1 MKNKERL
8 TTLSVVSLKN
18 LKPSKKVS
26 SAIDYIKDVIQRQP
40 NRTQERSKG
49 SSGVEEKST
58 KASQAR
64 SSSKPLEQLGEA
76 LTLVGEDN
84 LPVIKITD
92 RHLRHISA
100 DSLQAI
106 KREET

>member
-40 NRTQERSKG
+40 NRIQEGAGVGLVSK
-49 SSGVEEKST
+49 K
-58 KASQAR
+58 
-64 SSSKPLEQLGEA
+64 
-76 LTLVGEDN
+76 N
-84 LPVIKITD
+84 LPKLLESD
-92 RHLRHISA
+92 HHQ
-100 DSLQAI
+100 SLLSN
-106 KREET
+106 

>member
-40 NRTQERSKG
+40 NRIQEG
-49 SSGVEEKST
+49 SRGRSGVQEKST
-58 KASQAR
+58 KTFESDRRR
-64 SSSKPLEQLGEA
+64 SLLS
-76 LTLVGEDN
+76 N
-84 LPVIKITD
+84 
-92 RHLRHISA
+92 
-100 DSLQAI
+100 
-106 KREET
+106 